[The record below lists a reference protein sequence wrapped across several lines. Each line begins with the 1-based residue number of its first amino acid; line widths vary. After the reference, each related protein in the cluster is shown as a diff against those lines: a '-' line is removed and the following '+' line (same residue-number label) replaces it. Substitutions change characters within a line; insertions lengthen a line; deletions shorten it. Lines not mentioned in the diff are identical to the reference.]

1 MFLLGCCY
9 FEDFMLPWLRYI
21 LIAVLLVI
29 QLLTLIGVLASS
41 RANTEGVLRDH
52 ARVVM
57 HHLIESAAENS
68 LRFVQPAERSAQLTM
83 RMLQEG
89 VFDLNDNAKLERYFL
104 AQLQSQDQLNGM
116 YLAKPNGEFL
126 FVKRD
131 ANGFL
136 TKDIRLAGGRVVR
149 LTSRDRNLKQI
160 VQKTDLMDRFDPRT
174 RPWYL
179 EASKAKQQIWTGP
192 YVFFTSKKP
201 GVTSAIPIQSTNG
214 RLLGVVG
221 IDVEITKLSDFIER
235 IPISEHG
242 QAFIMDQSGSAVSF
256 PNLAQ
261 ILLEESKKTDQPAL
275 PKIENIGNE
284 AVQTLIKRSNLTALG
299 SNRNFFEFEAGK
311 TLEYGMLSPFSI
323 GYGTKWLIG
332 LHAPVSDFTGEINAR
347 ASRYIWQ
354 VVGISLLTWLLAI
367 PLAFRITKPLST
379 LMRQA
384 SVDSL
389 TGLLNRAEFIK
400 RANAQIQVSRRNR
413 QPVTVALLDLDGFK
427 GVNDFWGHQAG
438 DEVLTIAAHR
448 ISNSLRASDLIG
460 RLGGDEFAMLLP
472 GVSPKE
478 ASHFLERVR
487 AAIYDAPIVSS
498 AGEHYL
504 GATIGVAFV
513 TDESNI
519 ETVIAKADTMLL
531 SGKSAGKNQIRT
543 AIP

>member
-1 MFLLGCCY
+1 
-9 FEDFMLPWLRYI
+9 MLPWLRYI
-21 LIAVLLVI
+21 LIAVLLIV

-57 HHLIESAAENS
+57 HHLVESAAENS
-68 LRFVQPAERSAQLTM
+68 LRFVQPAERSAQLTS
-83 RMLQEG
+83 RMLREG
-89 VFDLNDNAKLERYFL
+89 VFDLNDNARLERYFL
-104 AQLQSQDQLNGM
+104 SQLQSQDQLNGM

-136 TKDIRLAGGRVVR
+136 TKDIRVTGGRVVR
-149 LTSRDRNLKQI
+149 LTSRASNLKQI
-160 VQKTDLMDRFDPRT
+160 VQKTDLMDTYDPRT
-174 RPWYL
+174 RPWYKGVL
-179 EASKAKQQIWTGP
+179 QAKQQIWTGP

-201 GVTSAIPIQSTNG
+201 GVTSAAPVLSADG
-214 RLLGVVG
+214 KLLGVVG
-221 IDVEITKLSDFIER
+221 VDVEITKLSEFIER

-242 QAFIMDQSGSAVSF
+242 QAFIMDENGMAVSF
-256 PNLAQ
+256 PKLAQ
-261 ILLEESKKTDQPAL
+261 LLLEESKKTDQPAL
-275 PKIENIGNE
+275 PKVESIGND
-284 AVQTLIKRSNLTALG
+284 AVQALIGRSNLARLN
-299 SNRNFFEFEAGK
+299 SNRNFFEFKVGS

-323 GYGTKWLIG
+323 GAGTKWLIG

-347 ASRYIWQ
+347 ANRYIWQ

-389 TGLLNRAEFIK
+389 TGLLNRSEFIK
-400 RANAQIQVSRRNR
+400 RANAQMLSSRKNQ

-427 GVNDFWGHQAG
+427 GVNDFWGHKAG
-438 DEVLTIAAHR
+438 DEVLTIAAQR

-460 RLGGDEFAMLLP
+460 RLGGDEFVILLP
-472 GVSPKE
+472 GISPKE
-478 ASHFLERVR
+478 ARGFLERVR
-487 AAIYDAPIVSS
+487 AAIYNTPIVSS
-498 AGEHYL
+498 AGEHQL

-513 TDESNI
+513 EG
-519 ETVIAKADTMLL
+519 ETSVEAVIAKADTMLL

-543 AIP
+543 VAP

>member
-1 MFLLGCCY
+1 
-9 FEDFMLPWLRYI
+9 MLPWLRYI
-21 LIAVLLVI
+21 LIAVLLVV

-41 RANTEGVLRDH
+41 RANIEGVLRDH

-57 HHLIESAAENS
+57 HHLVESAAENS
-68 LRFVQPAERSAQLTM
+68 LRFVQPVERSAQLTA
-83 RMLQEG
+83 RMFRQG

-131 ANGFL
+131 ALGFL
-136 TKDIRLAGGRVVR
+136 TKDIRVSGGRVVR
-149 LTSRDRNLKQI
+149 LISRAANLRQV
-160 VQKTDLMDRFDPRT
+160 VQKTDLMDTYDPRT
-174 RPWYL
+174 RPWYKG
-179 EASKAKQQIWTGP
+179 AVKAKQQIWTGP

-201 GVTSAIPIQSTNG
+201 GVTSAAPVFSATG
-214 RLLGVVG
+214 KLLGVVG
-221 IDVEITKLSDFIER
+221 VDVELTKLSEFIER

-242 QAFIMDQSGSAVSF
+242 QAFIMDENGVAVSF
-256 PNLAQ
+256 PKLAQ
-261 ILLEESKKTDQPAL
+261 LLLEESKKTDQPAL
-275 PKIENIGNE
+275 PKVESIGND
-284 AVQTLIKRSNLTALG
+284 AVQALIGRSNVARLN
-299 SNRNFFEFEAGK
+299 SNRNFFEFQVDN

-347 ASRYIWQ
+347 AKRYIWQ

-389 TGLLNRAEFIK
+389 TGLLNRSEFIK
-400 RANAQIQVSRRNR
+400 RANAQILNSRKNQ

-427 GVNDFWGHQAG
+427 GVNDFWGHKAG
-438 DEVLTIAAHR
+438 DEVLTIAAQR
-448 ISNSLRASDLIG
+448 ISNTLRASDLIG
-460 RLGGDEFAMLLP
+460 RLGGDEFVILLP
-472 GVSPKE
+472 GISPKE
-478 ASHFLERVR
+478 ASGFLERVR
-487 AAIYDAPIVSS
+487 SAIYNTPIVSS
-498 AGEHYL
+498 AGEHQL

-513 TDESNI
+513 TG
-519 ETVIAKADTMLL
+519 ETSVEAVIAKADTMLL

-543 AIP
+543 VAP

>member
-1 MFLLGCCY
+1 
-9 FEDFMLPWLRYI
+9 MLPWLRYI
-21 LIAVLLVI
+21 LISVLLVI

-52 ARVVM
+52 ARLVM
-57 HHLIESAAENS
+57 HHLVESAAENS
-68 LRFVQPAERSAQLTM
+68 LRFVQPAQSSAQLTA

-89 VFDLNDNAKLERYFL
+89 VFKLDDNNKLERYFL
-104 AQLQSQDQLNGM
+104 SQLQSQEQLNGM
-116 YLAKPNGEFL
+116 YLAKPNGDFL

-136 TKDIRLAGGRVVR
+136 TKDIRVTGGRVVR
-149 LTSRDRNLKQI
+149 LTSRDGNLKQI
-160 VQKTDLMDRFDPRT
+160 VQKTDLMDQYDPRT
-174 RPWYL
+174 RPWYVGAL
-179 EASKAKQQIWTGP
+179 KAKQPIWTGP

-201 GVTSAIPIQSTNG
+201 GVTSAAPILSANG
-214 RLLGVVG
+214 TLLGVVG
-221 IDVEITKLSDFIER
+221 VDVEISKLSDFIER

-242 QAFIMDQSGSAVSF
+242 QAFIMDREGTAVSF
-256 PNLAQ
+256 PKLAQ
-261 ILLEESKKTDQPAL
+261 ILLEQSKKTDKPAL
-275 PKIENIGNE
+275 PKIENIGND
-284 AVQTLIKRSNLTALG
+284 AVQALIQRSRLADLN
-299 SNRNFFEFEAGK
+299 SNRNFFEFQTGN

-332 LHAPVSDFTGEINAR
+332 LHAPVSDFTGEINIR
-347 ASRYIWQ
+347 ASKYVLQ

-367 PLAFRITKPLST
+367 PLAFRITKPLSN

-400 RANAQIQVSRRNR
+400 RANAQIRVSRRNQ

-427 GVNDFWGHQAG
+427 GVNDFWGHKAG
-438 DEVLTIAAHR
+438 DEVLTIAAQR
-448 ISNSLRASDLIG
+448 ISNTLRASDLIG

-472 GVSPKE
+472 GISPKE
-478 ASHFLERVR
+478 ASSFLERVR
-487 AAIYDAPIVSS
+487 SAIYNTPIVSS
-498 AGEHYL
+498 AGEHRL

-513 TDESNI
+513 ENEI
-519 ETVIAKADTMLL
+519 NVEAVIAKADTMLL

-543 AIP
+543 VVP